1 MSRRNISITV
11 AYDGTNFWGW
21 QIQKTGRTVQGV
33 LEQALQSIHGHE
45 VRINAAGRTDSGVHA
60 TAQVVNFYSDLDSI
74 HGKQFKDALNSC
86 LPHDIRVLKSATAT
100 ADFHA
105 RFSALSRLY
114 RYYIYLAPVGL
125 PHIRRYCWR
134 ITVKPDIRRLN
145 SLAATII
152 GERDFSS
159 FCATGDTSKS
169 MIKRVFTSCFYWQGL
184 FLVYEILATSFLRKM
199 VRNIVGTFIEFEKN
213 KLDKEAFI
221 ELIKKKDRKA
231 AGQTAPARGLFLERV
246 DYPNDGVYHG

>member
-1 MSRRNISITV
+1 MSRRNIRITV

-33 LEQALQSIHGHE
+33 LEQALQRIHGHE
-45 VRINAAGRTDSGVHA
+45 VRVNAAGRTDSGVHA

-74 HGKQFKDALNSC
+74 PEQQFKDALNSY
-86 LPHDIRVLKSATAT
+86 LPHDVRVLKSINAN

-134 ITVKPDIRRLN
+134 VTVKPDIQRVN
-145 SLAATII
+145 SLAAAII
-152 GERDFSS
+152 GEHDFSS

-169 MIKRVFTSCFYWQGL
+169 RIKKVFTSCFYWKGL
-184 FLVYEILATSFLRKM
+184 FLVYEIIATSFLRKM
-199 VRNIVGTFIEFEKN
+199 VRNIVGTLIEFEKN
-213 KLDKEAFI
+213 EQSKEALI
-221 ELIKKKDRKA
+221 ELVEKKDRNM
-231 AGQTAPARGLFLERV
+231 AGQTAPARGLFLEKV
-246 DYPNDGVYHG
+246 DYPGNVLARK